1 MSGTNMSLHSG
12 KPCTRSTCALAPT
25 AGPAKRHWKLR
36 LLAATRAHVVPS
48 EQAFDALGGM
58 RGRDGAV
65 QIAEVCQAVARGAAE
80 IIGTRNT

>member
-1 MSGTNMSLHSG
+1 M
-12 KPCTRSTCALAPT
+12 
-25 AGPAKRHWKLR
+25 
-36 LLAATRAHVVPS
+36 VPS